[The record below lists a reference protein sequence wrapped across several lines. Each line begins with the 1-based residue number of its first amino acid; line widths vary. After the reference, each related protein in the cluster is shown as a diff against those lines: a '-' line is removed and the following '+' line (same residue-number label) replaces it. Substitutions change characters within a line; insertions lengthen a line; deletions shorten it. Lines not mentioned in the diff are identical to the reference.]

1 MKSFSSFIISDS
13 YLAERALDAELGDAA
28 DRFWTLVSKD
38 AVSLM
43 ESSLNLLGDYFQDGG
58 GTFEKFNA
66 IYPWY
71 AVLPTRLHEH
81 HEAEW
86 YKAVEDTLNRI
97 VQVPQISAKHAT
109 PRIGYSGRFPDSI
122 VIQLGLTDKYTV
134 VPKSLKNDFR
144 KFPFGEQIV
153 VYLGSGDVV
162 SDNPQYQGTAGGTYS
177 SLRRSRGL
185 AGGSSFSAIEV
196 GGIKSLSRT
205 AMGRVV
211 YSIYRLRLNRNK
223 RKAEVAKWVED
234 FRADLRDR
242 SKTGIHEYIHLLDA
256 IRYRTPIDKEPENL
270 TKGSAAGWAKDYETY
285 YRSDAEWQAH
295 FQDTATRLRRNLR
308 SFLDAM
314 VNKGVVRHIIDN
326 RIGGTGEKE
335 RIDKWNGWNE
345 HVRGT
350 GFDASKRGAA
360 IAAFIDEELTRIIS
374 SLGNEA
380 EWKFGFKISYTI
392 NLTNL
397 RNNRFTELAYA
408 YMDKNSSIAMR
419 YLKDDEMRKRYLKRI
434 ASLADDL
441 RSITDDFFAQL
452 KSGKSPSKQ
461 RWNQAMED
469 VYNQRYLYVGSLMRS
484 KATDVYD
491 VQHFFNQYEGI

>member
-28 DRFWTLVSKD
+28 DRFWALVSKD
-38 AVSLM
+38 AVSLT

-66 IYPWY
+66 IYPW
-71 AVLPTRLHEH
+71 AANLPTRLPEPKQ
-81 HEAEW
+81 AEW
-86 YKAVEDTLNRI
+86 GEAVEGTLNRI
-97 VQVPQISAKHAT
+97 VQVPEIQTKHEM
-109 PRIGYSGRFPDSI
+109 PRMGGSNDFPTSLA
-122 VIQLGLTDKYTV
+122 IQLGPTHKYSV
-134 VPKSLKNDFR
+134 IPKSLKKDFER
-144 KFPFGEQIV
+144 FSEQNRLLS
-153 VYLGSGDVV
+153 VYLGGGAVGDRPDKNV
-162 SDNPQYQGTAGGTYS
+162 GGFHY
-177 SLRRSRGL
+177 SLRHGTHSK
-185 AGGSSFSAIEV
+185 IVV
-196 GGIKSLSRT
+196 GGVTSLLKANMT
-205 AMGRVV
+205 NIV
-211 YSIYRLRLNRNK
+211 YAIYRLRLNRNK
-223 RKAEVAKWVED
+223 RKAEVAKWIEG
-234 FRADLRDR
+234 FRADLRNE
-242 SKTGIHEYIHLLDA
+242 SKVGIHEYIHLLDS
-256 IRYRTPIDKEPENL
+256 IRYKTSITTEPRGLDSGRKAFWADKEEER
-270 TKGSAAGWAKDYETY
+270 SVY
-285 YRSDAEWQAH
+285 YKSDHEWQAY

-326 RIGGTGEKE
+326 RIGGTGEKD

-345 HVRGT
+345 HVRGA

-419 YLKDDEMRKRYLKRI
+419 YLKDDEMCKRYLKRI